1 MNPPGV
7 DQTLFYPTPKLK
19 DPTLVYFG
27 GMRKYKRPLEVLYLL
42 KILIEKLNNLKLFII
57 GKGPEESKMKQLTYE
72 LKLQK
77 YVEFKGRVSSKELSV
92 IVSSSWLN
100 LHTSVTEGWGL
111 SILEASAAGT
121 PTVAY
126 DVPGVRDSV
135 ENCLNGIKVKD
146 GDIKALADAA
156 FLILSDNKRWISSS
170 VVVAQKYSWDK
181 TTQLWDKLIMETI
194 E

>member
-1 MNPPGV
+1 
-7 DQTLFYPTPKLK
+7 
-19 DPTLVYFG
+19 
-27 GMRKYKRPLEVLYLL
+27 MRKYKRPLEVLYLL

-57 GKGPEESKMKQLTYE
+57 GKGPEESSMKQLTYE
-72 LKLQK
+72 LKLQN

-100 LHTSVTEGWGL
+100 IHTSVTEGWGL

-135 ENCLNGIKVKD
+135 ENGQNGIKVKD
-146 GDIKALADAA
+146 GDRKALADAA
-156 FLILSDNKRWISSS
+156 FSILNNPNRWWSSS
-170 VVVAQKYSWDK
+170 VKVAQKYSWDK
-181 TTQLWDKLIMETI
+181 TAQLWDKLITEI
-194 E
+194 IDVHHSE